1 MGRRCRFA
9 YVCLLGAALVLSMKG
24 TFAGAR
30 FGAGASSGLAMKAS
44 DRSWGRLSPEERRK
58 PGGGV
63 EHLGEFLYE
72 MAQLTPC
79 RYLLNGL
86 AIIETNSDMR
96 GGRAIISIGQSPKGR
111 AILSLRSQDG
121 AFHLKLDA
129 DAIATIKLE
138 ESEDSDTHC
147 IRLLDAQGR
156 RHLSVVMLGDD
167 APARFQIMLGRWTS
181 SVALR

>member
-1 MGRRCRFA
+1 
-9 YVCLLGAALVLSMKG
+9 
-24 TFAGAR
+24 
-30 FGAGASSGLAMKAS
+30 
-44 DRSWGRLSPEERRK
+44 
-58 PGGGV
+58 
-63 EHLGEFLYE
+63 

-96 GGRAIISIGQSPKGR
+96 GGRAMVSIGQSPKGR

-138 ESEDSDTHC
+138 ESEDSGTHC

-167 APARFQIMLGRWTS
+167 AAARFQIMLGRWTS
-181 SVALR
+181 CVELRRNFRPTSSPVQRECRSDRKTSKLASKPAVAPDSSQCS